1 MNSQFR
7 VCDVYA
13 RVVKDKPYITGES
26 KECLVCAHVHTNG
39 LKIHG
44 LFDDPGVVP
53 ESWRRRRNRL
63 EEKS

>member
-1 MNSQFR
+1 
-7 VCDVYA
+7 
-13 RVVKDKPYITGES
+13 
-26 KECLVCAHVHTNG
+26 LVCAHVLTNG

-53 ESWRRRRNRL
+53 ESWRRGRNRL